1 MKDKSWLDQHRIG
14 FRLMIIAIVLS
25 VLWVLAVRVLEI
37 EHGRMAP
44 GEESA
49 AEWIWEKD
57 GSYARGPGKHIEA
70 VWLDDSGITDKELR
84 NLKGLSKLRRID
96 LSGTK
101 ITDKGLAELLIFPNL
116 TNVAVTKTQVTLDG
130 LIEFWNQ
137 KHELDK
143 KGIPANG
150 SDNTEPSAQ

>member
-1 MKDKSWLDQHRIG
+1 M
-14 FRLMIIAIVLS
+14 V
-25 VLWVLAVRVLEI
+25 
-37 EHGRMAP
+37 P

-70 VWLDDSGITDKELR
+70 VWLDDSDVTDEELH

-96 LSGTK
+96 LSGTR
-101 ITDKGLAELLIFPNL
+101 ITDKGLTELLVFPNL
-116 TNVAVTKTQVTLDG
+116 TNVEVTNTHVTLSR
-130 LIEFWNQ
+130 LIEFWDQ

-143 KGIPANG
+143 KRIPTNG
-150 SDNTEPSAQ
+150 SDNTEPSAE